1 MPSIKFPD
9 GSKKRFSNPI
19 KGDELAKKISSSLF
33 KSAVAIKID
42 GYLKDLNY
50 EINKNCDVEIITK
63 ESELGIEI
71 IRHDAA
77 HVMAEAVKALFPE
90 VQVTIGPPI
99 ENGFYY
105 DFSKAKPFTPEDLI
119 KIEKKMNEIIDKN
132 ERFEREVWDRKK
144 AIKYFTDHGE
154 IYKTQI
160 INDIPDNEELSIYRQ
175 GNFLDLCK
183 GPHSP
188 SIGRVGKFFKL
199 IKLAGAYW
207 RGDSNNEM
215 LQRIY
220 GTVWTTK
227 KDLDNYLTILEEA
240 DKRDHRKL
248 GREMDLFHFQEESPG
263 SVFWHKKGWYI
274 FNELQSY
281 LRKKQSD
288 SGYEEVNTPDM
299 LDRSLWEK
307 SGHWEKFKENMFT
320 VKTED
325 KRIFALKPMNC
336 PGCIQIFNQGIKSY
350 KDLPIKISEFGKVH
364 RYEPSGAVHG
374 LMRIRSFTQDDA
386 HIFCTEE
393 QITEECIS
401 VTELILKIYKD
412 FGFSD
417 IKVNYADRPKKRVG
431 NDQIWDKSEKAL
443 LNAIK
448 KANLEYKVNKG
459 EGAFYG
465 PKIEFVLRDAIN
477 RDWQCGTVQVD
488 LNLPERL
495 NANYIDEKGNKQ
507 KPVLIHRA
515 IFGSL
520 ERFIGILIEH
530 YEGKFPFW
538 LSPVQIVICPITDK
552 FNDYGKGILDKLHT
566 LGFKVE
572 LDDRN
577 EKINYKIR
585 EHSYK
590 KVPVLFIIGE
600 KEKKDKSVTI
610 RELTVKKQKVLIIEK
625 AIEYLKKKNL
635 KKKFFNR

>member
-33 KSAVAIKID
+33 KSAIAIKID

-220 GTVWTTK
+220 GTAWTTK

-572 LDDRN
+572 LDNRN

-625 AIEYLKKKNL
+625 AIEYLKKKI
-635 KKKFFNR
+635 

>member
-9 GSKKRFSNPI
+9 GSKKMFPNPI

-33 KSAVAIKID
+33 KSAIAIKID

-220 GTVWTTK
+220 GTAWTTK

-374 LMRIRSFTQDDA
+374 LMRVRSFTQDDA

-600 KEKKDKSVTI
+600 KEM
-610 RELTVKKQKVLIIEK
+610 RG
-625 AIEYLKKKNL
+625 Y
-635 KKKFFNR
+635 

>member
-9 GSKKRFSNPI
+9 GSKKMFPNPI

-33 KSAVAIKID
+33 KSAIAIKID

-220 GTVWTTK
+220 GTAWTTK

-374 LMRIRSFTQDDA
+374 LMRVRSFTQDDA

>member
-1 MPSIKFPD
+1 MVSIRLPD
-9 GSKKRFSNPI
+9 GSKKSFSSSIN
-19 KGDELAKKISSSLF
+19 GNELAKSISSSLS
-33 KSAVAIKID
+33 KSAIAISIN
-42 GYLKDLNY
+42 GQLKDLDF
-50 EINKNCDVEIITK
+50 EINKDCDAQIITK

-71 IRHDAA
+71 LRHDAA
-77 HVMAEAVKALFPE
+77 HVMAESVKTLYPD

-105 DFSKAKPFTPEDLI
+105 DFSKKVPFTPEDLN
-119 KIEKKMNEIIDKN
+119 KIEKKMLEIINKN
-132 ERFEREVWDRKK
+132 ESFEREVWDRKK
-144 AIKYFTDHGE
+144 AINYFKDQGE
-154 IYKTQI
+154 IYKTEI
-160 INDIPDNEELSIYRQ
+160 IKDIPNKDEISIYKQ
-175 GNFLDLCK
+175 GKFLDLCK

-188 SIGRVGKFFKL
+188 STGRIGKFFKL

-220 GTVWTTK
+220 GTAWTTK
-227 KDLDNYLTILEEA
+227 KDLDNYLKILEES

-263 SVFWHKKGWYI
+263 SVFWHKKGWNI
-274 FNELQSY
+274 FNELQNY

-288 SGYEEVNTPDM
+288 SGYEEINTPDM

-320 VKTED
+320 VETED
-325 KRIFALKPMNC
+325 KRTFALKPMNC

-374 LMRIRSFTQDDA
+374 LMRVRSFTQDDA

-393 QITEECIS
+393 QITEECIN
-401 VTELILKIYKD
+401 VTKLILEIYKD
-412 FGFSD
+412 FGFSN

-431 NDQIWDKSEKAL
+431 NDKIWDKSEKAL
-443 LNAIK
+443 LYAIK
-448 KANLEYKVNKG
+448 KTNVEYKINKG

-465 PKIEFVLRDAIN
+465 PKIDFILRDAIN

-515 IFGSL
+515 LFGSL

-538 LSPVQIVICPITDK
+538 LSPVQVVVCPITDK
-552 FNDYGKGILDKLHT
+552 FNAYAEEISKKLNT
-566 LGFKVE
+566 VGFKVE
-572 LDDRN
+572 FDHRN
-577 EKINYKIR
+577 QKINYKIR
-585 EHSYK
+585 EHSHK
-590 KVPVLFIIGE
+590 KVPVLFIVGE
-600 KEKKDKSVTI
+600 KEKNNKSVTI
-610 RELTVKKQKVLIIEK
+610 RELSVEKQKVMPFEK
-625 AIEYLKKKNL
+625 AIEYLKKKKFE
-635 KKKFFNR
+635 KKNF

>member
-9 GSKKRFSNPI
+9 GSKKRFPNPI

-33 KSAVAIKID
+33 KSAIAIKID
-42 GYLKDLNY
+42 GHLKDLNY

-63 ESELGIEI
+63 ENELGIEI

-77 HVMAEAVKALFPE
+77 HIMAEAVKALFPE

-154 IYKTQI
+154 IYKTKI
-160 INDIPDNEELSIYRQ
+160 INDIPNNEELSIYRQ

-188 SIGRVGKFFKL
+188 STGRVGKFFKL

-220 GTVWTTK
+220 GTAWATK
-227 KDLDNYLTILEEA
+227 IDLDNYLTILEEA

-263 SVFWHKKGWYI
+263 SVFWHKKGWDI

-288 SGYEEVNTPDM
+288 SGYEEINTPDM

-465 PKIEFVLRDAIN
+465 PKIEFILRDAIN

-515 IFGSL
+515 LFGSL

-552 FNDYGKGILDKLHT
+552 FNDYGKEISNKLHT

-572 LDDRN
+572 LDYRN

-590 KVPVLFIIGE
+590 KVPILFIVGE
-600 KEKKDKSVTI
+600 KEKKNKSVTI
-610 RELTVKKQKVLIIEK
+610 RELAVKEQKVLIIEK
-625 AIEYLKKKNL
+625 AIEYLKKKI
-635 KKKFFNR
+635 

>member
-9 GSKKRFSNPI
+9 GSKNNFSKPI
-19 KGDELAKKISSSLF
+19 KGEELAKKISPSLF
-33 KSAVAIKID
+33 KSAIAIKID
-42 GYLKDLNY
+42 EHLNDLNY
-50 EINKNCDVEIITK
+50 KINKDCNVEIITK
-63 ESELGIEI
+63 ESELGIQI

-77 HVMAEAVKALFPE
+77 HVMAEAVKTLYPE

-105 DFSKAKPFTPEDLI
+105 DFSKKEPFTPEDLI
-119 KIEKKMNEIIDKN
+119 KIEKKMSEIIDRN
-132 ERFEREVWDRKK
+132 EQFEREVWDRKK
-144 AIKYFTDHGE
+144 AIKYFKERGE

-160 INDIPDNEELSIYRQ
+160 INNIPDNEELSIYKQ
-175 GNFLDLCK
+175 GKFLDLCK

-188 SIGRVGKFFKL
+188 STGRIGKFFKL

-220 GTVWTTK
+220 GTAWTTK
-227 KDLDNYLTILEEA
+227 KDLDNYLKILEES

-263 SVFWHKKGWYI
+263 SVFWHKKGWNI
-274 FNELQSY
+274 FNELQNY

-288 SGYEEVNTPDM
+288 SGYEEINTPDM

-320 VKTED
+320 VETED
-325 KRIFALKPMNC
+325 KRTFALKPMNC

-374 LMRIRSFTQDDA
+374 LMRVRSFTQDDA

-393 QITEECIS
+393 QITEECIN
-401 VTELILKIYKD
+401 VTKLILEIYKD
-412 FGFSD
+412 FGFSN

-431 NDQIWDKSEKAL
+431 NDKIWDKSEKAL
-443 LNAIK
+443 LYAIK
-448 KANLEYKVNKG
+448 KTNVEYKINKG

-465 PKIEFVLRDAIN
+465 PKIDFILRDAIN

-515 IFGSL
+515 LFGSL

-538 LSPVQIVICPITDK
+538 LSPVQVVVCPITDK
-552 FNDYGKGILDKLHT
+552 FNAYAEEISKKLNT
-566 LGFKVE
+566 VGFKVE
-572 LDDRN
+572 FDHRN
-577 EKINYKIR
+577 QKINYKIR
-585 EHSYK
+585 EHSHK
-590 KVPVLFIIGE
+590 KVPVLFIVGE
-600 KEKKDKSVTI
+600 KEKNNKSVTI
-610 RELTVKKQKVLIIEK
+610 RELSVEKQKVMPFEK
-625 AIEYLKKKNL
+625 AIEYLKKKKFE
-635 KKKFFNR
+635 KKNF

>member
-9 GSKKRFSNPI
+9 GSKKKFPNPI
-19 KGDELAKKISSSLF
+19 KGDELAKKIGSSLF
-33 KSAVAIKID
+33 KSAIAIKID

-220 GTVWTTK
+220 GTAWTTK

-572 LDDRN
+572 LDNRN

-590 KVPVLFIIGE
+590 KVPVLFIVGE
-600 KEKKDKSVTI
+600 KEEKNKSVTI